1 MNTTPVSPDPMSERF
16 TEFVL
21 HHANLALIMMGRVP
35 HPESGETVQDLDYT
49 RMLID
54 QLEMLEAKTAGNL
67 SPQESALLKQSL
79 TTVRLA
85 FVEAVENPTSQSAK
99 PAPPAAAPTAP
110 KVKPETPPTPPARPA
125 PGAEDA
131 PGKRFS
137 KKY

>member
-1 MNTTPVSPDPMSERF
+1 MNTPAPADAMAERF
-16 TEFVL
+16 AEFVL

-35 HPESGETVQDLDYT
+35 HPESGETMQDLDYT

-54 QLEMLEAKTAGNL
+54 QLEMLEVKTAGNL

-85 FVEAVENPTSQSAK
+85 FVEAVEKPAAQ
-99 PAPPAAAPTAP
+99 PAPPVAVARPPEP
-110 KVKPETPPTPPARPA
+110 KAETPPPA
-125 PGAEDA
+125 PASASPAPAEEDA
-131 PGKRFS
+131 PAKRFS